1 LNWTDCRT
9 SESLKAKP
17 KKLTA
22 ERQRREQMIRRHE
35 AIVRDD
41 RIAELKTILKEH
53 GNNSRFE
60 QQFGFSIMRELL
72 TLQKAKL
79 EDLRSRRIA
88 R

>member
-1 LNWTDCRT
+1 
-9 SESLKAKP
+9 LKAKP